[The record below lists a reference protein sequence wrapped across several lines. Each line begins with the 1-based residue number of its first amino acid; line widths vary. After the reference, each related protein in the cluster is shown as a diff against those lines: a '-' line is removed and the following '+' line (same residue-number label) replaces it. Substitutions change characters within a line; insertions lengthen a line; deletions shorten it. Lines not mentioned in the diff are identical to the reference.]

1 MCVNIYLFLAHM
13 ARARLRD
20 RHQENLRRKLQ
31 VLKAEQAV
39 AVPAANSEAA
49 SSACSTPKASSV
61 SDKVQTDT
69 EDGPST
75 SNAGESAETA
85 AK

>member
-1 MCVNIYLFLAHM
+1 M

-20 RHQENLRRKLQ
+20 RHQESLRRKLQ

-39 AVPAANSEAA
+39 VAPTVSEGGA
-49 SSACSTPKASSV
+49 SSECSTPKASTI
-61 SDKVQTDT
+61 SDKVHTDP
-69 EDGPST
+69 EDAPST
-75 SNAGESAETA
+75 SQACETDGSA

>member
-1 MCVNIYLFLAHM
+1 M

-20 RHQENLRRKLQ
+20 RHQESLRRKLQ

-39 AVPAANSEAA
+39 AVPTVSEGA
-49 SSACSTPKASSV
+49 SSECSTPRASSV
-61 SDKVQTDT
+61 SDKGHTDA
-69 EDGPST
+69 EDAPST
-75 SNAGESAETA
+75 SQTGDNAESA

>member
-1 MCVNIYLFLAHM
+1 M

-39 AVPAANSEAA
+39 AAPTHSEAA
-49 SSACSTPKASSV
+49 SSECSTPKASSL
-61 SDKVQTDT
+61 SDKAQTDT

-75 SNAGESAETA
+75 SQQAESSTTSA